1 MKRIMFFAFG
11 VFLAMAGYAQRWDNY
26 LPDNTN
32 VRLNE
37 TNLPI
42 VFLDVDGNMIDRYER
57 ITAHM
62 KIIDNGDGQLNYA
75 DTVAHPDQRI
85 DYDGYVAIRYRGNT
99 SFTSSDKKPYSFRT
113 LDKALEDGGVKTKV
127 KILGMGKDNNWAM
140 LAPYSDKSMM
150 RDLLAFELSRPWM
163 DYAPHGKFCEMILDG
178 TYYGVYIMCEVVSKG
193 KKRLNL
199 DDPGEQGDELTGGYL
214 LEVDRTDEETY
225 TSKYHPVSKTGTQYR
240 WKYINFQYKSPEY
253 DEMTD
258 SQLNYIHGAID
269 AMEDAFAASDY
280 ADPVNG
286 YAKYIDVQSFMDY
299 QLAQEFAHN
308 VDGYRLS
315 CKIYKHRESV
325 DDRFKLVLW
334 DFNLGYGN
342 SDYYNGWRTDSW
354 IYQNND
360 LLNQNGDSQL
370 IPFWWYKLNKD
381 ENYTAALK
389 ARWAAYRR
397 SNFRDDRLMNLVD
410 SMATVLT
417 SNGAETRNSRAWPRW
432 GQYVWPNEYIASNYE
447 DEVAYLKSWLTDR
460 LTWMDEQLGYDP
472 TALLT
477 GDVTGDGKV
486 DVADVN
492 AAINIILKVKNS
504 QDYPGSA
511 DISDDGKVDVTDVN
525 AIINLILR
533 S

>member
-1 MKRIMFFAFG
+1 M
-11 VFLAMAGYAQRWDNY
+11 
-26 LPDNTN
+26 
-32 VRLNE
+32 
-37 TNLPI
+37 
-42 VFLDVDGNMIDRYER
+42 
-57 ITAHM
+57 
-62 KIIDNGDGQLNYA
+62 
-75 DTVAHPDQRI
+75 
-85 DYDGYVAIRYRGNT
+85 
-99 SFTSSDKKPYSFRT
+99 
-113 LDKALEDGGVKTKV
+113 
-127 KILGMGKDNNWAM
+127 
-140 LAPYSDKSMM
+140 
-150 RDLLAFELSRPWM
+150 
-163 DYAPHGKFCEMILDG
+163 
-178 TYYGVYIMCEVVSKG
+178 
-193 KKRLNL
+193 
-199 DDPGEQGDELTGGYL
+199 
-214 LEVDRTDEETY
+214 
-225 TSKYHPVSKTGTQYR
+225 
-240 WKYINFQYKSPEY
+240 
-253 DEMTD
+253 
-258 SQLNYIHGAID
+258 
-269 AMEDAFAASDY
+269 
-280 ADPVNG
+280 
-286 YAKYIDVQSFMDY
+286 
-299 QLAQEFAHN
+299 
-308 VDGYRLS
+308 
-315 CKIYKHRESV
+315 
-325 DDRFKLVLW
+325 
-334 DFNLGYGN
+334 
-342 SDYYNGWRTDSW
+342 
-354 IYQNND
+354 
-360 LLNQNGDSQL
+360 NQNGDSQL